1 MTNKQPESI
10 VVLDKSSRRRFIRN
24 SSSILLAGAAIAI
37 SSSALAGDCDQG
49 GSRSSASD
57 QDEGTQA
64 DRKGCESRN
73 IVSQHQPARVAPVKV
88 KTVKA

>member
-1 MTNKQPESI
+1 MTIEKSESI

-24 SSSILLAGAAIAI
+24 SSGVLLAGAAIAI
-37 SSSALAGDCDQG
+37 SRSTLAGDCDQG
-49 GSRSSASD
+49 GSQSGASD

-73 IVSQHQPARVAPVKV
+73 IVSQHQPERKAPVIV

>member
-1 MTNKQPESI
+1 MTSKQPESI
-10 VVLDKSSRRRFIRN
+10 VVLDKSSRRRFMRN
-24 SSSILLAGAAIAI
+24 SSGVLLAGAALAI
-37 SSSALAGDCDQG
+37 SSSTLAADCDQG

-64 DRKGCESRN
+64 DRKECESRN
-73 IVSQHQPARVAPVKV
+73 IVSQHQPERLAPVTV

>member
-1 MTNKQPESI
+1 MTIKKPESI

-24 SSSILLAGAAIAI
+24 GSGVLLAGAAIAM
-37 SSSALAGDCDQG
+37 SRSALASDCDHG
-49 GSRSSASD
+49 GNQSSASD

-64 DRKGCESRN
+64 DQKGCESRN
-73 IVSQHQPARVAPVKV
+73 IVSQHQPERVAPVIV

>member
-1 MTNKQPESI
+1 MTHKNSESI
-10 VVLDKSSRRRFIRN
+10 VVLDKSSRRRFICN
-24 SSSILLAGAAIAI
+24 SSGVLLAGAAIAF
-37 SSSALAGDCDQG
+37 SRSALAGDCDQG
-49 GSRSSASD
+49 GSQSSASD

-73 IVSQHQPARVAPVKV
+73 IVSQHQPERKTPVIV

>member
-1 MTNKQPESI
+1 MAIENPESI

-24 SSSILLAGAAIAI
+24 SSGVLLAGAAIAI
-37 SSSALAGDCDQG
+37 SRSTLAADCDQG

-64 DRKGCESRN
+64 DRKQCESRN
-73 IVSQHQPARVAPVKV
+73 IVSQHQPERKSPVFV